1 MVLEQAPPSNLEA
14 ETTVV
19 ASVLVDP
26 EALSRVAAF
35 LQPEDFFEDRHAA
48 MYRAAL
54 ALDERREAINQV
66 TLAHELARVGKL
78 EEAGGHAYL
87 SQIIAD
93 LPTTV
98 GVEYSAKIVQR
109 DATYRR
115 LIDAG
120 GMIARIGYEA
130 GPNLPDSLAHAEG
143 LLMALRGGERLRDF
157 VALRDLLESFLGPPD
172 ADDTERLAE
181 PARTGF
187 MELDTLLT
195 GLKKSDLV
203 VLAARPSVGKSAL
216 ALAISRNL
224 AIGQNGKVAF
234 FSLEMAA
241 DQIAARLVSG
251 EAEVASQRLPYG
263 HHTEAEE
270 GRISRA
276 IGTLSRAEIFIDDTP
291 GSTVAELRAKARRLA
306 HEVGLDLIVVDH
318 MQLVHGGAGG
328 GFDVNRVSEMSYIS
342 RALKEL
348 ARELQVPVLALSQ
361 MSRAVESRQPHVPL
375 LSDLRESGSIEQDAD
390 IVLFI
395 YREEMYV
402 RQEDWEDL
410 HPEQPEEYQRGLAQ
424 IIVAKHRNG
433 PIGTVNIR
441 FRRDLAKFEDLW
453 LEQEPSD
460 AAPFAPP
467 ESIAPAPAPPGS
479 GEQPLP
485 DGSSGALADPSPPGP
500 TPPAPPSGAPSG
512 DAPWN
517 LEAYD
522 RPDDLPP
529 HLRNEAP
536 Q

>member
-14 ETTVV
+14 ETTVI
-19 ASVLVDP
+19 ASILVDA

-35 LQPEDFFEDRHAA
+35 LQPEDFFENRHAA
-48 MYRAAL
+48 MFRAAL
-54 ALDERREAINQV
+54 ALDERHDAINPI
-66 TLAHELARVGKL
+66 TLAHELARLDKL
-78 EEAGGHAYL
+78 DEAGGHAYL

-115 LIDAG
+115 LIDAAG
-120 GMIARIGYEA
+120 QIARIGYNA
-130 GPNLPDSLAHAEG
+130 SPNLSESLGHAEG
-143 LLMALRGGERLRDF
+143 LLLSLRGGERLRDF
-157 VALRDLLESFLGPPD
+157 VSLRDLLESFLGPPD
-172 ADDTERLAE
+172 EVEGDGLKE

-187 MELDTLLT
+187 MELDQLLT

-224 AIGQNGKVAF
+224 AIGQGGKVAM
-234 FSLEMAA
+234 FSLEMSAE
-241 DQIAARLVSG
+241 QIAARLVSG
-251 EAEVASQRLPYG
+251 ESEVASQRLPYG
-263 HHTEAEE
+263 HHTEQEE

-276 IGTLSRAEIFIDDTP
+276 IGVLSRAEIYIDDTP
-291 GSTVAELRAKARRLA
+291 GSTVAELRAKSRRLA

-342 RALKEL
+342 RSLKEL
-348 ARELQVPVLALSQ
+348 ARELEVPVIALSQ
-361 MSRAVESRQPHVPL
+361 MSRAVEARQPHVPL

-390 IVLFI
+390 VVLFI
-395 YREEMYV
+395 YREDMYV
-402 RQEDWEDL
+402 SQEDWEDL
-410 HPEQPEEYQRGLAQ
+410 HPEEPEAFQRGLAQ

-433 PIGTVNIR
+433 PVGTINVR

-453 LEQEPSD
+453 LAEE
-460 AAPFAPP
+460 PP
-467 ESIAPAPAPPGS
+467 ESTPLTPAPSLEPTGAPLATPPPGAAPA
-479 GEQPLP
+479 
-485 DGSSGALADPSPPGP
+485 GAQASLVGPADPSPA
-500 TPPAPPSGAPSG
+500 PPALGADP
-512 DAPWN
+512 PWN

-522 RPDDLPP
+522 DPPP
-529 HLRNEAP
+529 HLLDRSSDESGP